1 MTTCLVCFLNT
12 EKNEKLNPGK
22 VDWLSFRLYDL
33 LGYVHGYSSALL
45 SWLQTYIWT
54 TVLNNTFSFYFHQ
67 SMSIYGLIVER
78 SPFYCIQC
86 IVWRH
91 HMHQIS
97 SHPYSGG
104 ILRKRDCHKR
114 KWEHCWFYSLFRC
127 QQAVKL
133 INVKIL
139 LFTSNSCMTYLF
151 TFLLAGSQD
160 EVRIFSQDSRGI
172 PDWPW
177 VYDWIFSNQTQ
188 TRVVTSRNTNKFYQ
202 HLDNYTFNCT
212 KEATWCF
219 HKGRK
224 KNCKYKN
231 VTIWECNK

>member
-1 MTTCLVCFLNT
+1 MFKNILWPLALFVFWTLKKMKNWIQERLIGLVL
-12 EKNEKLNPGK
+12 
-22 VDWLSFRLYDL
+22 DYDL
-33 LGYVHGYSSALL
+33 SGYVHGYSSALL

-54 TVLNNTFSFYFHQ
+54 TVLQYILLLFPPKY

-114 KWEHCWFYSLFRC
+114 KWEHCWFYSLFC

-133 INVKIL
+133 INAKIL
-139 LFTSNSCMTYLF
+139 LFTSNSCVTF
-151 TFLLAGSQD
+151 FFITFLLAGSQD
-160 EVRIFSQDSRGI
+160 EVRLFSQDSRGI

-177 VYDWIFSNQTQ
+177 VYDWIFSNQTKQ
-188 TRVVTSRNTNKFYQ
+188 ELWLAEILTNFTNILIIIRLTAQRKQ
-202 HLDNYTFNCT
+202 HGAFT
-212 KEATWCF
+212 KAE
-219 HKGRK
+219 RRI
-224 KNCKYKN
+224 
-231 VTIWECNK
+231 VSIRM